1 MDYNSI
7 SNEREIL
14 IAFQSCQIPG
24 EKLELFRCL
33 ATRNDPPF
41 LTFLDLMRKNKNND
55 ILALSIL
62 SLGQLDDGSKSTCRE
77 SPDFLKTL
85 SHLAQSGSSSDLV
98 RWAAAT
104 TIESIGYELADYSEY
119 LSESPKNIADKIL
132 EAKLNILIDNTPLS
146 GNENEFW
153 NFWIYGPADK
163 LIDVPEITSET
174 IKELKSTGKI
184 DKFPLSILT
193 HKEIDHLYKKL
204 LKRATDFKREK
215 EKILEKY
222 ALLDKKLTEIKTNQ
236 NKYPNGQQAIQYF
249 TLEIPTEEDFS
260 LEIVLEGDEYKHK
273 ILFYNECLKKYSSN
287 LHKLIIDYYRK
298 LQKSKINQ
306 PWRETLS
313 ELWNLS
319 LGMIEEVKLL
329 LRIIILLVVLLIIYL
344 AQLKG
349 VIVLFLSGLP
359 IAVFLIFAIR
369 SIRNNYSSMRSSR
382 REIQQLEDEK
392 KEMLKL
398 LSTDIAILNRL
409 WQNPVHKK
417 LGKIKNLTQSKKL
430 K

>member
-7 SNEREIL
+7 NTVQEIL
-14 IAFQSCQIPG
+14 KAFEDCQTPG

-41 LTFLDLMRKNKNND
+41 LTFLDLMRKNKNNH

-62 SLGQLDDGSKSTCRE
+62 SLGQLDYDSKSTCRE

-104 TIESIGYELADYSEY
+104 TIESIGYEFAYYSEY
-119 LSESPKNIADKIL
+119 LSEPPKDIADKIL
-132 EAKLNILIDNTPLS
+132 KSKLNILIDNTPLS

-153 NFWIYGPADK
+153 DFWIYGPADK
-163 LIDVPEITSET
+163 LLDVPEITSET
-174 IKELKSTGKI
+174 IKELKTTGKI

-193 HKEIDHLYKKL
+193 QKEIDHLYKKL
-204 LKRATDFKREK
+204 LKRASDFKREK

-249 TLEIPTEEDFS
+249 TLEIPTEKDLS
-260 LEIVLEGDEYKHK
+260 LELVLEGEEYKHK
-273 ILFYNECLKKYSSN
+273 ILFYNERLKKYSLN
-287 LHKLIIDYYRK
+287 LHKLISDYYRK
-298 LQKSKINQ
+298 LQKQKTSQ

-313 ELWNLS
+313 ELWDFTLGKIQEVNL
-319 LGMIEEVKLL
+319 LFG
-329 LRIIILLVVLLIIYL
+329 IIILLVILGIICLAIFKGMIVLLLI
-344 AQLKG
+344 
-349 VIVLFLSGLP
+349 GLP
-359 IAVFLIFAIR
+359 IIAVFLIFAIR
-369 SIRNNYSSMRSSR
+369 TIRNDYSRSSVRSSR
-382 REIQQLEDEK
+382 REIQQLKDEE
-392 KEMLKL
+392 KEMLKF
-398 LSTDIAILNRL
+398 
-409 WQNPVHKK
+409 
-417 LGKIKNLTQSKKL
+417 
-430 K
+430 